1 MKKIVTLIL
10 AVLVVAVCFTG
21 CGNMSMGLG
30 NFSYDHVHFF
40 NHQGSHCATIEK
52 WYDNSTGIEVKTEEY
67 GSVFLAE
74 GCYMLFEN
82 NDSCP
87 WCSK

>member
-1 MKKIVTLIL
+1 MKKIVALIL

-21 CGNMSMGLG
+21 CGNMSIGPG
-30 NFSYDHVHFF
+30 NFSYGHVHFF
-40 NHQGSHCATIEK
+40 DHQGSHCATIER

-82 NDSCP
+82 DNSCP
-87 WCSK
+87 WCNE